1 MPDEVPRFITK
12 KWIEVHDQSGNAE
25 DRYKPSKQIRF
36 KTSMLRSDLGDFG
49 DAYIVVKGTITVTG
63 TSNSRKNRPAA
74 FKNNVPFIS
83 CISKINSTLI
93 DNAEELDV
101 AMPIYNLIEYSK
113 NCRKT
118 TGSLWNYYSDELT
131 DDTNDNNFPNEN
143 VINSESFKYKTS
155 VTGSTYNVDAK
166 ITNAEGNEINNPV
179 YDRNKSGK
187 KEVEIAVPLKY
198 LINFWRDLDMPLI
211 NWAVS
216 LILTCF
222 RECVITSMKRRAIK
236 NTRRDLSPTN
246 ATLQITDTKL
256 YVPVVTLSVQNDKRL
271 LEQLRTAFKRTIKW
285 NK

>member
-1 MPDEVPRFITK
+1 M
-12 KWIEVHDQSGNAE
+12 
-25 DRYKPSKQIRF
+25 
-36 KTSMLRSDLGDFG
+36 
-49 DAYIVVKGTITVTG
+49 
-63 TSNSRKNRPAA
+63 
-74 FKNNVPFIS
+74 
-83 CISKINSTLI
+83 
-93 DNAEELDV
+93 
-101 AMPIYNLIEYSK
+101 YNLIEFSK
-113 NCRKT
+113 NYRET
-118 TGSLWNYYSDELT
+118 TGSLQNYYGYELT
-131 DDTNDNNFPNEN
+131 DNTNNNNFPNKN
-143 VINSESFKYKTS
+143 VINSESFKYKTN
-155 VTGSTYNVDAK
+155 VTGSTYNVYAK
-166 ITNAEGNEINNPV
+166 ITNAKGKEINNSA